1 MQKKLAFIFY
11 LLSVLASSSPA
22 YAKNAYQ
29 KELEKRESLEK
40 KLVKKSV
47 RDASPE
53 LEIIKLQEEQEKNQE
68 ELKRVEEMLKNK
80 SATQVKSV
88 QSEDSNLANLNQD
101 LTKTGNMARYEDIQ
115 TSRENNEKNQGK
127 EKRSKPEQGTREV
140 KSEKSS
146 KKEKQESK
154 SQAVKKK
161 TDLELKREE
170 LKANEQQALDFIFPS
185 ISNQTSSQTTREDFF
200 SQTEKEQLLEL
211 WRATI
216 ARNRTIQFIIKSL
229 SQNPNEIESNNA
241 VMQVLSR
248 ALFVPFY
255 AVSAVANNALVSG
268 GSAVGARVIGDV
280 VDNVNGQNQH
290 NQQVTKTDMIVLFM
304 LVDEVAERLRTAYYA
319 YKEAKVQKELI
330 KFELVPARMDASE
343 ALENNFTESV
353 FFTRTVVRDLERK
366 LRETEIA
373 LNTNK
378 RTLAELAGQETLDSV
393 DILIDLE
400 VEEILADVLGV

>member
-1 MQKKLAFIFY
+1 MQKKLALVLYI
-11 LLSVLASSSPA
+11 LSALVFNTPA
-22 YAKNAYQ
+22 NAKNAYQ
-29 KELEKRESLEK
+29 KELEKREKLEK
-40 KLVKKSV
+40 KLSTKSS
-47 RDASPE
+47 RETSPE
-53 LEIIKLQEEQEKNQE
+53 LEIIKLQEDQEKNQE

-80 SATQVKSV
+80 SSNTVPLV
-88 QSEDSNLANLNQD
+88 DSSFVNLNQE
-101 LTKTGNMARYEDIQ
+101 LTKSGNTPKYEDIQ
-115 TSRENNEKNQGK
+115 TSRENNEKNQGQ

-140 KSEKSS
+140 KSKKSS

-185 ISNQTSSQTTREDFF
+185 ISNETASQTTREDFF

-343 ALENNFTESV
+343 ASENNFTESI
-353 FFTRTVVRDLERK
+353 FFTRTVLRDLERK

-393 DILIDLE
+393 DTLIDLE

>member
-1 MQKKLAFIFY
+1 MQKKLALVLYI
-11 LLSVLASSSPA
+11 LSALVFNTPA
-22 YAKNAYQ
+22 HAKNAYQ
-29 KELEKRESLEK
+29 KELEKREKLEK
-40 KLVKKSV
+40 KLSTKSS
-47 RDASPE
+47 RETSPE
-53 LEIIKLQEEQEKNQE
+53 LEIIKLQEDQEKNQE

-80 SATQVKSV
+80 SSNTVPLV
-88 QSEDSNLANLNQD
+88 DSSFVNLNQE
-101 LTKTGNMARYEDIQ
+101 LTKSGNTPKYEDIQ
-115 TSRENNEKNQGK
+115 TSRENNEKNQGQ

-140 KSEKSS
+140 KSKKSS

-185 ISNQTSSQTTREDFF
+185 ISNETASQTTREDFF

-343 ALENNFTESV
+343 ASENNFTESI
-353 FFTRTVVRDLERK
+353 FFLLAPCCGTLKENYARLK
-366 LRETEIA
+366 LR
-373 LNTNK
+373 
-378 RTLAELAGQETLDSV
+378 
-393 DILIDLE
+393 
-400 VEEILADVLGV
+400 

>member
-1 MQKKLAFIFY
+1 MQKKLALVLYI
-11 LLSVLASSSPA
+11 LSALVFNTPA
-22 YAKNAYQ
+22 HAKNAYQ
-29 KELEKRESLEK
+29 KELEKREKLEK
-40 KLVKKSV
+40 KLSTKSS
-47 RDASPE
+47 RETSPE
-53 LEIIKLQEEQEKNQE
+53 LEIIKLQEDQEKNQE

-80 SATQVKSV
+80 SSNTVPLVDSSSV
-88 QSEDSNLANLNQD
+88 NLNQE
-101 LTKTGNMARYEDIQ
+101 LTKSGNTPKYEDIQ
-115 TSRENNEKNQGK
+115 ISRENNEKNQGQ

-140 KSEKSS
+140 KSKKSS

-185 ISNQTSSQTTREDFF
+185 ISNETASQTTREDFF
-200 SQTEKEQLLEL
+200 SKTEKEQLLEL

-343 ALENNFTESV
+343 ASENNFTESI
-353 FFTRTVVRDLERK
+353 FFTRTVLRDLERK

-393 DILIDLE
+393 DTLIDLE
-400 VEEILADVLGV
+400 VEEIMADVLGV

>member
-1 MQKKLAFIFY
+1 MKRK
-11 LLSVLASSSPA
+11 LSVVLYVLSAIGFNSPA
-22 YAKNAYQ
+22 LSKNAYQ
-29 KELEKRESLEK
+29 KELEKRENLEK
-40 KLVKKSV
+40 KLGKKSS
-47 RDASPE
+47 RETNPE

-80 SATQVKSV
+80 SSYTTLPT
-88 QSEDSNLANLNQD
+88 DSSSINLNQE
-101 LTKTGNMARYEDIQ
+101 LTKSGNTPKYEDIQ
-115 TSRENNEKNQGK
+115 TSRENNEKNQGQ
-127 EKRSKPEQGTREV
+127 EKRSKFEQGTREV
-140 KSEKSS
+140 KSKKSS

-185 ISNQTSSQTTREDFF
+185 ISNQTGAETSREDFF

-229 SQNPNEIESNNA
+229 SQNPNDIESNNA

-280 VDNVNGQNQH
+280 VDNANGQNQH

-330 KFELVPARMDASE
+330 KFELVPARMDANE
-343 ALENNFTESV
+343 ASENNFTESI
-353 FFTRTVVRDLERK
+353 FFTRTVLRDLERK

-393 DILIDLE
+393 DVLIDLE

>member
-1 MQKKLAFIFY
+1 MQKKLVFIFY
-11 LLSVLASSSPA
+11 LLSVLASISPA
-22 YAKNAYQ
+22 SAKNAYQ
-29 KELEKRESLEK
+29 KELERRENLEK
-40 KLVKKSV
+40 KLGKKSS

-53 LEIIKLQEEQEKNQE
+53 LEIIKLQEDQEKNQE
-68 ELKRVEEMLKNK
+68 DLKRVEEMLKNK
-80 SATQVKSV
+80 SSNTAQIV
-88 QSEDSNLANLNQD
+88 DSSSPKLNQT
-101 LTKTGNMARYEDIQ
+101 LTQTGNTPKYEDIK
-115 TSRENNEKNQGK
+115 TSRENNEKNQGQ

-140 KSEKSS
+140 KSQKSS

-185 ISNQTSSQTTREDFF
+185 ISNETVSQTTREDFF

-229 SQNPNEIESNNA
+229 SQNPNDIESNNA

-280 VDNVNGQNQH
+280 VDNANGQNQH

-304 LVDEVAERLRTAYYA
+304 LVDEVAERLRTTYYA

-330 KFELVPARMDASE
+330 KFELIPARMDASE

-393 DILIDLE
+393 DTLIDLE

>member
-1 MQKKLAFIFY
+1 MQKKLGLVLYI
-11 LLSVLASSSPA
+11 LSALVFNTPA
-22 YAKNAYQ
+22 HAKNAYQ
-29 KELEKRESLEK
+29 KELEKREKLEK
-40 KLVKKSV
+40 KLSTKSS
-47 RDASPE
+47 RETSPE
-53 LEIIKLQEEQEKNQE
+53 LEIIKLQEDQEKNQE

-80 SATQVKSV
+80 SSNTVPLVDSSSV
-88 QSEDSNLANLNQD
+88 NLNQE
-101 LTKTGNMARYEDIQ
+101 LTKSGNTPKYEDIK
-115 TSRENNEKNQGK
+115 TSRENNEKNQGQ

-140 KSEKSS
+140 KSKKSS

-185 ISNQTSSQTTREDFF
+185 ISNETASQTTREDFF

-343 ALENNFTESV
+343 ASENNFTESI
-353 FFTRTVVRDLERK
+353 FFTRTVLRDLERK

-393 DILIDLE
+393 DTLIDLE

>member
-1 MQKKLAFIFY
+1 MQKKLVFIFY
-11 LLSVLASSSPA
+11 LLSVLASISPA
-22 YAKNAYQ
+22 SAKNAYQ
-29 KELEKRESLEK
+29 KELERRENLEK
-40 KLVKKSV
+40 KLGKKSS

-53 LEIIKLQEEQEKNQE
+53 LEIIKLQEDQEKNQE
-68 ELKRVEEMLKNK
+68 DLKRVEEMLKNK
-80 SATQVKSV
+80 SSNTAQIV
-88 QSEDSNLANLNQD
+88 DSSSPKLNQT
-101 LTKTGNMARYEDIQ
+101 LTQTGNTPKYEDIK
-115 TSRENNEKNQGK
+115 TSRENNEKNQGQ

-140 KSEKSS
+140 KSQKSS

-185 ISNQTSSQTTREDFF
+185 ISNETVSQTTREDFF

-229 SQNPNEIESNNA
+229 SQNPNDIESNNA

-268 GSAVGARVIGDV
+268 SSAVGARVIGDV
-280 VDNVNGQNQH
+280 VDNANGQNQH

-304 LVDEVAERLRTAYYA
+304 LVDEVAERLRTTYYA

-330 KFELVPARMDASE
+330 KFELIPARMDASE

-393 DILIDLE
+393 DTLIDLE

>member
-1 MQKKLAFIFY
+1 MQKKLALVLYI
-11 LLSVLASSSPA
+11 LSALVFNTPA
-22 YAKNAYQ
+22 NAKNAYQ
-29 KELEKRESLEK
+29 KELEKREKLEK
-40 KLVKKSV
+40 KLSTKSS
-47 RDASPE
+47 RETSPE
-53 LEIIKLQEEQEKNQE
+53 LEIIKLQEDQEKNQE

-80 SATQVKSV
+80 SSNTVPLM
-88 QSEDSNLANLNQD
+88 DSSSFNLNQE
-101 LTKTGNMARYEDIQ
+101 LTKSGNTPKYEDIQ
-115 TSRENNEKNQGK
+115 TSRENNEKNQGQ

-140 KSEKSS
+140 KSKKSS

-185 ISNQTSSQTTREDFF
+185 ISNETASQTTREDFF

-343 ALENNFTESV
+343 ASENNFTESI
-353 FFTRTVVRDLERK
+353 FFTRTVLRDLERK

-393 DILIDLE
+393 DTLIDLE
-400 VEEILADVLGV
+400 VEEILADALGV

>member
-1 MQKKLAFIFY
+1 MQKKIALVLYI
-11 LLSVLASSSPA
+11 LSALVFNTPA
-22 YAKNAYQ
+22 HAKNAYQ
-29 KELEKRESLEK
+29 KELEKREKLEK
-40 KLVKKSV
+40 KLSTKSS
-47 RDASPE
+47 RETSPE
-53 LEIIKLQEEQEKNQE
+53 LEIIKLQEDQEKNQE

-80 SATQVKSV
+80 SSNTVPLVDSSSV
-88 QSEDSNLANLNQD
+88 NLNQE
-101 LTKTGNMARYEDIQ
+101 LTKSGNTPKYEDIQ
-115 TSRENNEKNQGK
+115 TSRENNEKNQGQ

-140 KSEKSS
+140 KSKKSS

-185 ISNQTSSQTTREDFF
+185 ISNQTGAETSREDFF

-280 VDNVNGQNQH
+280 VDNANGQNQH

-330 KFELVPARMDASE
+330 KFELVPARMDANE
-343 ALENNFTESV
+343 ASENNFTESI
-353 FFTRTVVRDLERK
+353 FFTRTVLRDLERK

-393 DILIDLE
+393 DVLIDLE

>member
-1 MQKKLAFIFY
+1 MQKKLALVLYI
-11 LLSVLASSSPA
+11 LSALVFNTPA
-22 YAKNAYQ
+22 HAKNAYQ
-29 KELEKRESLEK
+29 KELEKREKLEK
-40 KLVKKSV
+40 KLSTKSS
-47 RDASPE
+47 RETSPE
-53 LEIIKLQEEQEKNQE
+53 LEIIKLQEDQEKNQE

-80 SATQVKSV
+80 SSNTVPLVDSSSV
-88 QSEDSNLANLNQD
+88 NLNQE
-101 LTKTGNMARYEDIQ
+101 LTKSGNTPKYEDIQ
-115 TSRENNEKNQGK
+115 TSRENNEKNQGQ

-140 KSEKSS
+140 KSKNSS

-185 ISNQTSSQTTREDFF
+185 ISNETASQTTREDFF

-343 ALENNFTESV
+343 ASENNFTESI
-353 FFTRTVVRDLERK
+353 FFTRTVLRDLERK

-393 DILIDLE
+393 DTLIDLE

>member
-1 MQKKLAFIFY
+1 MQKKLALVLYI
-11 LLSVLASSSPA
+11 LSALVFNTPA
-22 YAKNAYQ
+22 HAKNAYQ
-29 KELEKRESLEK
+29 KELEKREKLEK
-40 KLVKKSV
+40 KLSTKSS
-47 RDASPE
+47 RETSPE
-53 LEIIKLQEEQEKNQE
+53 LEIIKLQEDQEKNQE

-80 SATQVKSV
+80 SSNTVPLVDSSSV
-88 QSEDSNLANLNQD
+88 NLNQE
-101 LTKTGNMARYEDIQ
+101 LTKSGNTPKYEDIQ
-115 TSRENNEKNQGK
+115 TSRENNEKNQGQ

-140 KSEKSS
+140 KSKKSS

-185 ISNQTSSQTTREDFF
+185 ISNETASQTTREDFF

-343 ALENNFTESV
+343 ASENNFTESI
-353 FFTRTVVRDLERK
+353 FFTRTVLRDLERK

-393 DILIDLE
+393 DTLIDLE
-400 VEEILADVLGV
+400 VEEILADALGV

>member
-1 MQKKLAFIFY
+1 MFKKISLIIFF
-11 LLSVLASSSPA
+11 LSAQALPA
-22 YAKNAYQ
+22 LSKNAYE
-29 KELEKRESLEK
+29 KELEKRENLEK
-40 KLVKKSV
+40 KMSKKTS
-47 RDASPE
+47 RESNPE
-53 LEIIKLQEEQEKNQE
+53 LSIIKLQEEQIKNQE
-68 ELKRVEEMLKNK
+68 DLKRVEEMLKNNNSQIPTKNPDTEAPK
-80 SATQVKSV
+80 SL
-88 QSEDSNLANLNQD
+88 DLNQN
-101 LTKTGNMARYEDIQ
+101 LTKSGNSVKHEDIQ
-115 TSRENNEKNQGK
+115 TARENNEKNQSQ
-127 EKRSKPEQGTREV
+127 EKRSKSEQGTREV
-140 KSEKSS
+140 KSKKPG
-146 KKEKQESK
+146 KKEKQK
-154 SQAVKKK
+154 SEPQAVKKK
-161 TDLELKREE
+161 SDLELKREE

-185 ISNQTSSQTTREDFF
+185 ISNQTNSETAREEFF

-255 AVSAVANNALVSG
+255 AVSAVANNALVSS

-290 NQQVTKTDMIVLFM
+290 SQQVTKTDMIVLFM
-304 LVDEVAERLRTAYYA
+304 LVDEVAERLRIAYYA
-319 YKEAKVQKELI
+319 YKEAKIQKELI
-330 KFELVPARMDASE
+330 KFELIPARMDASE
-343 ALENNFTESV
+343 AFENNFTEST
-353 FFTRTVVRDLERK
+353 FFTRMVVRDLERK

-393 DILIDLE
+393 NVLIDLE
-400 VEEILADVLGV
+400 VEEMLSDVLGV

>member
-1 MQKKLAFIFY
+1 MQKKLALVLYI
-11 LLSVLASSSPA
+11 LSALVFNTPA
-22 YAKNAYQ
+22 HAKNAYQ
-29 KELEKRESLEK
+29 KELEKREKLEK
-40 KLVKKSV
+40 KLSTKSS
-47 RDASPE
+47 RETSPE
-53 LEIIKLQEEQEKNQE
+53 LEIIKLQEDQEKNQE

-80 SATQVKSV
+80 SSNTVPLVDSSSV
-88 QSEDSNLANLNQD
+88 NLNQE
-101 LTKTGNMARYEDIQ
+101 LTKSGNTPKYEDIQ
-115 TSRENNEKNQGK
+115 ISRENNEKNQGQ

-140 KSEKSS
+140 KSKKSS

-185 ISNQTSSQTTREDFF
+185 ISNETASQTTREDFF

-343 ALENNFTESV
+343 ASENNFTESI
-353 FFTRTVVRDLERK
+353 FFTRTVLRDLERK

-393 DILIDLE
+393 DTLIDLE
-400 VEEILADVLGV
+400 VEEIMADVLGV

>member
-1 MQKKLAFIFY
+1 MKRK
-11 LLSVLASSSPA
+11 LSVVLYVLSAIGFNSPA
-22 YAKNAYQ
+22 LSKNAYQ
-29 KELEKRESLEK
+29 KELEKRENLEK
-40 KLVKKSV
+40 KLGKKSS
-47 RDASPE
+47 RETNPE

-80 SATQVKSV
+80 SSYTTLPADSSSV
-88 QSEDSNLANLNQD
+88 NLNQE
-101 LTKTGNMARYEDIQ
+101 LTKSGNTPKYEDIQ
-115 TSRENNEKNQGK
+115 TSRENNEKNQGQ
-127 EKRSKPEQGTREV
+127 EKRSKSEQGTREV
-140 KSEKSS
+140 KSKKSS

-185 ISNQTSSQTTREDFF
+185 ISNQTGAETSREDFF

-280 VDNVNGQNQH
+280 VDNANGQNQH

-330 KFELVPARMDASE
+330 KFELVPARMDANE
-343 ALENNFTESV
+343 ASENNFTESI
-353 FFTRTVVRDLERK
+353 FFTRTVLRDLERK

-393 DILIDLE
+393 DVLIDLE

>member
-1 MQKKLAFIFY
+1 MQKKLGLVLYI
-11 LLSVLASSSPA
+11 LSALVFKTPA
-22 YAKNAYQ
+22 NAKNAYQ
-29 KELEKRESLEK
+29 KELEKREKLEK
-40 KLVKKSV
+40 KLSTKSS
-47 RDASPE
+47 RETSPE
-53 LEIIKLQEEQEKNQE
+53 LEIIKLQEDQEKNQE

-80 SATQVKSV
+80 SSNTVPLVDSSSV
-88 QSEDSNLANLNQD
+88 NLNQE
-101 LTKTGNMARYEDIQ
+101 LTKSGNTPKYEDIK
-115 TSRENNEKNQGK
+115 TSRENNEKNQGQ

-140 KSEKSS
+140 KSKKSS

-185 ISNQTSSQTTREDFF
+185 ISNETASQTTREDFF

-343 ALENNFTESV
+343 ASENNFTESI
-353 FFTRTVVRDLERK
+353 FFTRTVLRDLERK

-393 DILIDLE
+393 DTLIDLE

>member
-1 MQKKLAFIFY
+1 MKRK
-11 LLSVLASSSPA
+11 LSVVLYVLSAIGFNSPA
-22 YAKNAYQ
+22 LSKNAYQ
-29 KELEKRESLEK
+29 KELEKRENLEK
-40 KLVKKSV
+40 KLGKKSS
-47 RDASPE
+47 RETNPE

-80 SATQVKSV
+80 SSYTTLPT
-88 QSEDSNLANLNQD
+88 DSSSINLNQE
-101 LTKTGNMARYEDIQ
+101 LTKSGNTPKYEDIQ
-115 TSRENNEKNQGK
+115 TSRENNEKNQGQ
-127 EKRSKPEQGTREV
+127 EKRSKSEQGTREV
-140 KSEKSS
+140 KSKKSS

-185 ISNQTSSQTTREDFF
+185 ISNQTGAETSREDFF

-280 VDNVNGQNQH
+280 VDNANGQNQH

-330 KFELVPARMDASE
+330 KFELVPARMDANE
-343 ALENNFTESV
+343 ASENNFTESI
-353 FFTRTVVRDLERK
+353 FFTRTVLRDLERK

-393 DILIDLE
+393 DVLIDLE

>member
-1 MQKKLAFIFY
+1 MQKKLALVLYI
-11 LLSVLASSSPA
+11 LSALVFKTPA
-22 YAKNAYQ
+22 NAKNAYQ
-29 KELEKRESLEK
+29 KELEKREKLEK
-40 KLVKKSV
+40 KLSTKSS
-47 RDASPE
+47 RETSPE
-53 LEIIKLQEEQEKNQE
+53 LEIIKLQEDQEKNQE

-80 SATQVKSV
+80 SSNTVPLV
-88 QSEDSNLANLNQD
+88 DSSSINLNQE
-101 LTKTGNMARYEDIQ
+101 LTKSGNTPKYEDIQ
-115 TSRENNEKNQGK
+115 TSRENNEKNQGQ

-140 KSEKSS
+140 KSKKSS

-185 ISNQTSSQTTREDFF
+185 ISNETASQTTREDFF

-343 ALENNFTESV
+343 ASENNFTESI
-353 FFTRTVVRDLERK
+353 FFTRTVLRDLERK

-393 DILIDLE
+393 DTLIDLE

>member
-1 MQKKLAFIFY
+1 MQKKIALVLYI
-11 LLSVLASSSPA
+11 LSALVFNTPA
-22 YAKNAYQ
+22 HAKNAYQ
-29 KELEKRESLEK
+29 KELEKREKLEK
-40 KLVKKSV
+40 KLSTKSS
-47 RDASPE
+47 RETSPE
-53 LEIIKLQEEQEKNQE
+53 LEIIKLQEDQEKNQE

-80 SATQVKSV
+80 SSNTVPLVDSSSV
-88 QSEDSNLANLNQD
+88 NLNQE
-101 LTKTGNMARYEDIQ
+101 LTKSGNTPKYEDIQ
-115 TSRENNEKNQGK
+115 TSRENNEKNQGQ

-140 KSEKSS
+140 KSKKSS

-185 ISNQTSSQTTREDFF
+185 ISNETASQTTREDFF

-343 ALENNFTESV
+343 ASENNFTESI
-353 FFTRTVVRDLERK
+353 FFTRTVLRDLERK

-393 DILIDLE
+393 DTLIDLE

>member
-1 MQKKLAFIFY
+1 MKKKLALVLYI
-11 LLSVLASSSPA
+11 LSALVFKTPA
-22 YAKNAYQ
+22 NAKNAYQ
-29 KELEKRESLEK
+29 KELEKREKLEK
-40 KLVKKSV
+40 KLSTKSS
-47 RDASPE
+47 RETSPE
-53 LEIIKLQEEQEKNQE
+53 LEIIKLQEDQEKNQE

-80 SATQVKSV
+80 SSNTFPLVDSSSV
-88 QSEDSNLANLNQD
+88 NLNQE
-101 LTKTGNMARYEDIQ
+101 LTKSGNTPKYEDIQ
-115 TSRENNEKNQGK
+115 TSRENNEKNQGQ

-140 KSEKSS
+140 KSKKSS

-185 ISNQTSSQTTREDFF
+185 ISNETASQTTREDFF

-343 ALENNFTESV
+343 ASENNFTESI
-353 FFTRTVVRDLERK
+353 FFTRTVLRDLERK

-393 DILIDLE
+393 DTLIDLE

>member
-1 MQKKLAFIFY
+1 MQKKIALVLYI
-11 LLSVLASSSPA
+11 LSALVFNTPA
-22 YAKNAYQ
+22 HAKNAYQ
-29 KELEKRESLEK
+29 KELEKREKLEK
-40 KLVKKSV
+40 KLSTKSS
-47 RDASPE
+47 RETSPE
-53 LEIIKLQEEQEKNQE
+53 LEIIKLQEDQEKNQE

-80 SATQVKSV
+80 SSNTVPLVDSSSV
-88 QSEDSNLANLNQD
+88 NLNQE
-101 LTKTGNMARYEDIQ
+101 LTKSGNTPKYEDIQ
-115 TSRENNEKNQGK
+115 TSRENNEKNQGQ

-140 KSEKSS
+140 KSKNSS

-185 ISNQTSSQTTREDFF
+185 ISNETASQTTREDFF

-343 ALENNFTESV
+343 ASENNFTESI
-353 FFTRTVVRDLERK
+353 FFTRTVLRDLERK

-393 DILIDLE
+393 DTLIDLE
-400 VEEILADVLGV
+400 VEEILADALGV